1 MPQPISVGLLL
12 AAGCGRRFDPTGS
25 QNKLTQL
32 LDNGTPVAVQAA
44 HNLRSAVTKVIAVV
58 RCSTLAQ
65 QLVTVGCEVHL
76 FTQAELGMGASLA
89 FAMNHV
95 IDSNLVL
102 VALAD
107 MPYVQTETSRKIVDA
122 LTDGADIVQPV
133 FRQQSGHPIGFSKRH
148 FPALMALS
156 GDIGARHLLREFPV
170 HQVVV
175 EDAGIL
181 RDIDFLLDLA

>member
-1 MPQPISVGLLL
+1 LL
-12 AAGCGRRFDPTGS
+12 AAGCGRRFDPSGT

-32 LDNGTPVAVQAA
+32 LDNGTSVAIQTAQ
-44 HNLRSAVTKVIAVV
+44 NLQGAVTKVIAVV

-65 QLVTVGCEVHL
+65 QLANVGCEVHL

-89 FAMNHV
+89 FAMSHV
-95 IDSNLVL
+95 VDSSSVL

-107 MPYVQTETSRKIVDA
+107 MPYVQTETIRKIVEA
-122 LTDGADIVQPV
+122 VIGGADIAQPV
-133 FRQQSGHPIGFSKRH
+133 YQQQAGHPIGFSKRH
-148 FPALMALS
+148 FPALMSLS

-175 EDAGIL
+175 EDKGIL
-181 RDIDFLLDLA
+181 RDIDVRSDLYP